1 MVSQITASRDLSE
14 SSCGVFLFI
23 SSGDVPPYMAE
34 THMLQAVGRPPLRN
48 RRGAIAKLRRARLAD
63 GVAAVLAELRQ
74 HRRLH
79 PRRLYWPQVGLGRGL
94 IVLDRVGGL
103 HLCTW

>member
-48 RRGAIAKLRRARLAD
+48 RRVAIAEPMRARLAEW
-63 GVAAVLAELRQ
+63 VTTFLKLRRQ
-74 HRRLH
+74 RRLD
-79 PRRLYWPQVGLGRGL
+79 PRRLCLLRGLGRRL
-94 IVLDRVGGL
+94 IVHG
-103 HLCTW
+103 